1 VSERLVS
8 ERLVSERLVTERHAT
23 EAAVGPSADAGAVR
37 WLVSGYYGADNL
49 GDEALLAGLVGGLR
63 ARGARRLSVLSL
75 DPGSTRAAH
84 HVDARHRLL
93 GLPGALLTT
102 DVLVSGGGGLLQ
114 DSTSRRSLDYYLG
127 VIRAARSLGRRVV
140 VYGQSL
146 GPLGEASRDR
156 VRRALHGL
164 PLGLRDAPS
173 LALAAA
179 LGLSARPVADAALTL
194 AAPAGRAR
202 DALVLVPRGGEPWAT
217 ETLRRLGADALAQG
231 LQVEVLACQPS
242 HDDIEVERLRAALP
256 GLRRLPS
263 GPPATTLQALA
274 GARLVASVRLHG
286 LVLATVAG
294 VPHAGLSY
302 DPKVAGFA
310 ERSGAPV
317 WAVPRT
323 SEAVAATSA
332 ALGGVL
338 RAPPFDAAARR
349 SLLDDAHAGID
360 WLVHEALHAR
370 S

>member
-1 VSERLVS
+1 MS
-8 ERLVSERLVTERHAT
+8 AP
-23 EAAVGPSADAGAVR
+23 AAGTALDAGAVR
-37 WLVSGYYGADNL
+37 WLISGYYGADNL
-49 GDEALLAGLVGGLR
+49 GDEALLAGLLGSLR
-63 ARGARRLSVLSL
+63 ARGARHLSVLSL
-75 DPGSTRAAH
+75 DPGATRAAH
-84 HVDARHRLL
+84 HVDGRHRLL
-93 GLPGALLTT
+93 GLPRALLAT

-114 DSTSRRSLDYYLG
+114 DGTSRRSLDYYLG
-127 VIRAARSLGRRVV
+127 VIRAARALGRRVV

-146 GPLGEASRDR
+146 GPLGEASQGR
-156 VRRALHGL
+156 VRHALLGL
-164 PLGLRDAPS
+164 PLGLRDTPS
-173 LALAAA
+173 LALAAT
-179 LGLSARPVADAALTL
+179 LGLPAHPVADAALTL
-194 AAPAGRAR
+194 DVPAGHAR

-231 LQVEVLACQPS
+231 MQVEVLACQPN
-242 HDDIEVERLRAALP
+242 HDDVEVERLRAALP

-263 GPPATTLQALA
+263 GPPATTLHALA

-323 SEAVAATSA
+323 AEAVAATSA

-338 RAPPFDAAARR
+338 RAPVIDAAARR
-349 SLLDDAHAGID
+349 SLLDDARAGID
-360 WLVHEALHAR
+360 WLVREALHGR